1 MKAIIFNGKKFAEE
15 KEKELRKKVSKLKS
29 VPKLV
34 SILVGEDPSS
44 VLYTN
49 LKKKAAERIG
59 VEFEIMKF
67 PDSIPELY
75 LIKVIKNLN
84 NDQKVNGIMVQLPLP
99 SALKE
104 KTQTILNNIDK
115 EKDMDGLTQR
125 SAFIPATT
133 KAVIRIIGIAK
144 EKVNTGDEKIVVVG
158 SKGMV
163 GKSVVKELK
172 NLKYKVEGIDLETK
186 DLKSET
192 IKGDILISATGKEN
206 LIKEN
211 FVKDGVVVID
221 VGSPRGDVS
230 FNKVKKKASFIT
242 PVPGGVG
249 PVTIISLLENLVQA
263 VYNS

>member
-1 MKAIIFNGKKFAEE
+1 MIIFDGKKFAQE
-15 KEKELRKKVSKLKS
+15 KEKELRKKVLKLKS
-29 VPKLV
+29 APKLV
-34 SILVGEDPSS
+34 SILVGDDPSS

-49 LKKKAAERIG
+49 LKKKAAERVG

-67 PDSIPELY
+67 PDSISKLY

-84 NDQKVNGIMVQLPLP
+84 NDQRVNGIMVQLPLP
-99 SALKE
+99 LALKE
-104 KTQTILNNIDK
+104 KTQTILNNIDQG
-115 EKDMDGLTQR
+115 KDVDGLTKR

-144 EKVNTGDEKIVVVG
+144 EKVDTKDEKIIVVG

-163 GKSVVKELK
+163 GKSIVKELK
-172 NLKYKVEGIDLETK
+172 NLKYSVEGIDKETK

-192 IKGDILISATGKEN
+192 SKGDILISATGVKN

-211 FVKDGVVVID
+211 FVKDGAVVID
-221 VGSPRGDVS
+221 IGAPYGDVS

-249 PVTIISLLENLVQA
+249 PVTIVSLLENLVYS
-263 VYNS
+263 VYNSK